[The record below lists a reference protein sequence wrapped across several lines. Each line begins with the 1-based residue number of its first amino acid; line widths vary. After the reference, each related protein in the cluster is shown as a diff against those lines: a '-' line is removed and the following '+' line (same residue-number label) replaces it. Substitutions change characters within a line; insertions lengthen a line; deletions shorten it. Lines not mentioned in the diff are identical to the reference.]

1 MRNPKDLIPA
11 CADCHLCSF
20 TVLKSLSEADLQT
33 VSDGKVNMRVK
44 KGQRIFTE
52 GNPPNG
58 LYALYSGKVKIH
70 KQLANNQEQTLQLLA
85 PSNIFGYKA
94 LLCDEEYSYSATAL
108 EDSLVCLIS
117 REVFDEL
124 LDQSHK
130 VKKEIIFKLSEELDS
145 IQRKLELNAKT
156 ARERVVDSLL
166 NIMCM
171 YGMNNETGE
180 LNAQFS
186 RKDLANLAGLTLE
199 TTVRTLS
206 SLKSEQ
212 LIELDQKRIVIL
224 NKKDFLEKAELY

>member
-1 MRNPKDLIPA
+1 MRNPKELIPD

-20 TVLKSLSEADLQT
+20 TVLKSLSAADLQT

-70 KQLANNQEQTLQLLA
+70 KQLTNNQEQILQLLK
-85 PSNIFGYKA
+85 PSDVFGYRS
-94 LLCDEEYSYSATAL
+94 LLCKETYTYSATAL

-117 REVFDEL
+117 VETFHDVIENSHL
-124 LDQSHK
+124 L
-130 VKKEIIFKLSEELDS
+130 KKEIIFKLSEELDAV
-145 IQRKLELNAKT
+145 QRKLELNAKT
-156 ARERVVDSLL
+156 AYERVADGLV

-171 YGMNNETGE
+171 YGMDETTGE

-186 RKDLANLAGLTLE
+186 RKDLANLSGLTLE
-199 TTVRTLS
+199 TTVRTLTAM
-206 SLKSEQ
+206 KNEG
-212 LIELDQKRIVIL
+212 LIELDSKRIIITD
-224 NKKDFLEKAELY
+224 KRKFLEKAELY